1 MQLLAALRVIHATT
15 GACRTLGLSRILVTG
30 NTRIRLGNVGVVD
43 VLEADMRKSKTAA
56 EIDDVIALGHV
67 MLALATRALS
77 DDSCTPQNELA
88 ATTRLRYVAARYSR
102 EIYALISELL
112 TKPPTVFALCD
123 MLSGRAFD
131 ELDATYQCVDCY
143 EGLASAEVGAGRLL
157 RVMLHVSSALYG
169 SEKQAGSVWSE
180 SGERYLLLLFMD
192 YVFHQ
197 VDGSGLSILNYGH
210 VIASLVK
217 LDASD
222 PEKIL
227 LVSRDGRTI
236 LASSYLEVRQALSQ
250 VYASLYHVSLI

>member
-1 MQLLAALRVIHATT
+1 LQLLAALRVIHATT

-88 ATTRLRYVAARYSR
+88 ATTRLRYVAARWNIAQRIYRRNNSRYSR

-169 SEKQAGSVWSE
+169 PIMQG
-180 SGERYLLLLFMD
+180 
-192 YVFHQ
+192 
-197 VDGSGLSILNYGH
+197 N
-210 VIASLVK
+210 
-217 LDASD
+217 
-222 PEKIL
+222 
-227 LVSRDGRTI
+227 
-236 LASSYLEVRQALSQ
+236 
-250 VYASLYHVSLI
+250 